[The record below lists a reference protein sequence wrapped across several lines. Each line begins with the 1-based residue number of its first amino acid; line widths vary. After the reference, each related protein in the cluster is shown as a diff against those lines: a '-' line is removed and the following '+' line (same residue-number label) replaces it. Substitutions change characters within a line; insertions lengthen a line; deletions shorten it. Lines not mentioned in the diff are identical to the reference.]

1 LTHPFLSIVIPAHNE
16 ANRLPGTLEQV
27 IGFLETQSYTAEI
40 LVVENGSSD
49 CTLQVAN
56 SFKDG
61 FPTLTVLSDPR
72 RGKGLA
78 VQRGMLEAKGEY
90 RFFCDADL
98 SMPVAEVNRFIP
110 PALTGADIA
119 MASREVPGAVRYNEP
134 LYRHLVGRMFN
145 ALVRWVALPGLQ
157 DTQCGFKCFHARVV
171 EAVFPCQTLMGWSF
185 DVELL
190 FMARK
195 KGYRIVEVPVP
206 WYFNPESKVRL
217 WKDSV
222 RMGADLL
229 AIRRNDRLGR
239 YDSCLHGQNV

>member
-1 LTHPFLSIVIPAHNE
+1 LTQPFLSLVIPAHNE
-16 ANRLPGTLEQV
+16 ANRLPATLEQV
-27 IGFLETQSYTAEI
+27 IGFVETQPYPVEI
-40 LVVENGSSD
+40 VVVENGSQD
-49 CTLQVAN
+49 CTLQAAN
-56 SFKDG
+56 RFKERC
-61 FPTLTVLSDPR
+61 PSLTVLSDPR

-98 SMPVAEVNRFIP
+98 SMPVAEVNRFLP
-110 PALTGADIA
+110 PVLTGADIA
-119 MASREVPGAVRYNEP
+119 IASREAPGAVRYGEP
-134 LYRHLVGRMFN
+134 LYRHLVGRLFN
-145 ALVRWVALPGLQ
+145 TFVRWAALPGLQ

-190 FMARK
+190 FMARQL
-195 KGYRIVEVPVP
+195 GYRIVEVPVP

-217 WKDSV
+217 WQDSL

-239 YDSCLHGQNV
+239 YAGCLHGQKV

>member
-1 LTHPFLSIVIPAHNE
+1 LTQPFLSIVIPAHNE

-27 IGFLETQSYTAEI
+27 IGFLETQPFPAEI

-49 CTLQVAN
+49 CTLKVAN
-56 SFKDG
+56 SYKDRWS
-61 FPTLTVLSDPR
+61 TLTVLSDPR

-78 VQRGMLEAKGEY
+78 VQRGMLEANGEY

-110 PALTGADIA
+110 PALKGADIA
-119 MASREVPGAVRYNEP
+119 IASREAPGAVRYGEP
-134 LYRHLVGRMFN
+134 HYRHLVGRMFN
-145 ALVRWVALPGLQ
+145 TLVRWAALPGLQ
-157 DTQCGFKCFHARVV
+157 DTQCGFKCFHAPVV
-171 EAVFPCQTLMGWSF
+171 EDVFPCQTLMGWSF

-195 KGYRIVEVPVP
+195 RGYRIVEVPIP

-217 WKDSV
+217 WHDSL

-229 AIRRNDRLGR
+229 TIRRNDRLGR
-239 YDSCLHGQNV
+239 YDSCLHGQNA